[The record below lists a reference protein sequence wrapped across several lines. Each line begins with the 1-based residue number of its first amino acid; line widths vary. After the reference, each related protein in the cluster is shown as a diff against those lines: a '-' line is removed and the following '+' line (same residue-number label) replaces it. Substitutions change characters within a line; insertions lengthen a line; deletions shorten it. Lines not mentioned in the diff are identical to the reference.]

1 MTGKLC
7 PVDKQTCVRERCAI
21 WIEERGCCAWAVVPG
36 MAAVEAPAKEAKAGR
51 KKPEPE
57 APPSK
62 YRVHLFD

>member
-7 PVDKQTCVRERCAI
+7 PVDKQTCVQERCAI
-21 WIEERGCCAWAVVPG
+21 WIEDRECCAWAVVPVSATP
-36 MAAVEAPAKEAKAGR
+36 AAPEKKAKAEK
-51 KKPEPE
+51 KKPEPS